1 MRVSL
6 GSAGLRPLLVVVAT
20 LGLVAA
26 GCGLDKVEDPPVIGP
41 SETGLSVQL
50 TAQPDVLYADG
61 RSQSEVQM
69 VLRDAAGKAVS
80 GRAILFCTTAPPT
93 TAPPTTIV
101 PLSPSSPPSVP
112 DCQAAPGQ
120 LVEGVGSTYVGP
132 VKSGIVM
139 ATDKDGVANVVW
151 VAGTERTRIFI
162 GVRPYGIDAAT
173 GFLRTVEIFQQ

>member
-50 TAQPDVLYADG
+50 TALPDTLNADG
-61 RSQSEVQM
+61 VSQAVVQM
-69 VLRDAAGKAVS
+69 VLRDSAGLAVS
-80 GRAILFCTTAPPT
+80 GRAILFCATT
-93 TAPPTTIV
+93 
-101 PLSPSSPPSVP
+101 
-112 DCQAAPGQ
+112 QAGAQ
-120 LVEGVGSTYVGP
+120 VGTCATDLNGSLLPAVSSTYVGP
-132 VKSGIVM
+132 VQQGIVM
-139 ATDKDGVANVVW
+139 ATDKSGVANVVW
-151 VAGTERTRIFI
+151 VAGTEHPVII
-162 GVRPYGIDAAT
+162 VIAVRPYGIDAAR